1 MASGLSYAFISPS
14 MLMCVGN
21 HIVTCW
27 CCTIQMDWIHE
38 SPKSQQTLTDQ
49 QIAICGV
56 SEFYGT
62 SSLKSIIWYSGFFM
76 VQLSYLYM
84 TTRKTI
90 AFTTQIF
97 ASKVVSLHFNA
108 LSRFVVAFLPRHKHF
123 FILWVQSPSAV
134 ILEPKKTRSLTV
146 SLPIWHEVIG
156 PDGIILVFLNL
167 EF

>member
-1 MASGLSYAFISPS
+1 MASGLSYAFISLT

-38 SPKSQQTLTDQ
+38 SPKSKQTLTDQ

-56 SEFYGT
+56 SGFYGT
-62 SSLKSIIWYSGFFM
+62 SSLKSIIRYSGFFM

-90 AFTTQIF
+90 PLTIQTFVSKIMSLLLNILSKF
-97 ASKVVSLHFNA
+97 ATDLPLVSYKGT
-108 LSRFVVAFLPRHKHF
+108 S
-123 FILWVQSPSAV
+123 
-134 ILEPKKTRSLTV
+134 
-146 SLPIWHEVIG
+146 
-156 PDGIILVFLNL
+156 VF
-167 EF
+167 

>member
-1 MASGLSYAFISPS
+1 MASGLSYAFISLT

-38 SPKSQQTLTDQ
+38 SPKSKQTLTDQ

-56 SEFYGT
+56 SGFYGT
-62 SSLKSIIWYSGFFM
+62 SSLKSIIRYSGFFM

-90 AFTTQIF
+90 PLTTQIF

-108 LSRFVVAFLPRHKHF
+108 LSRFVVVFLPRHKHL

-134 ILEPKKTRSLTV
+134 ILEPKNIKSVTV
-146 SLPIWHEVIG
+146 FTFPPSICHEVMEQHAM
-156 PDGIILVFLNL
+156 ILVF
-167 EF
+167 